1 VIYFMLQRLGRLVL
15 TVFIVATLVFVIV
28 RVVPGDPALVIAGV
42 DARPQDIAAI
52 RTKLGTDRPMLQ
64 QYGSWMWG
72 LLHLDLGHSFTTGE
86 SVSRLI
92 LARFPLTFTLALAGF
107 VLSMLIA
114 IPLGVISAVRR
125 WQAIDYTVMAYTQ
138 IGLAVPSF
146 WLGIILLLLFSVRIH
161 LFPLFGLGGI
171 SSLVLPSVALGIER
185 SALLIRIVR
194 GSMIEELSRDY
205 VITALAKGLPRRVI
219 IIRHALRN
227 ALLPVITIAGIQFG
241 YLLGG
246 AIIIEQVF
254 SLPGLGR
261 LFLTAISNRDFP
273 LVQGGVI
280 FVAAVFSV
288 VSFLADILYSLVN
301 PRVRVS

>member
-1 VIYFMLQRLGRLVL
+1 MIYFMLQRLGRLVL
-15 TVFIVATLVFVIV
+15 TVFIVATVVFVIV

-52 RTKLGTDRPMLQ
+52 RAKLGTDRPMLQ
-64 QYGSWMWG
+64 QYGTWMWG

-114 IPLGVISAVRR
+114 VPFGVISAVRR

>member
-15 TVFIVATLVFVIV
+15 TVFIVATVVFVIV

-52 RTKLGTDRPMLQ
+52 RAKLGTDRPMLQ
-64 QYGSWMWG
+64 QYGTWMWG

-114 IPLGVISAVRR
+114 VPFGVISAVRR

>member
-1 VIYFMLQRLGRLVL
+1 MLQRLGRLVL
-15 TVFIVATLVFVIV
+15 TVFIVATVVFVIV

-52 RTKLGTDRPMLQ
+52 RAKLGTDRPMLQ
-64 QYGSWMWG
+64 QYGTWMWG

-114 IPLGVISAVRR
+114 VPFGVISAVRR